1 MICALLT
8 GCTSGIEPNDLAY
21 IVAVGVDKNDEAKA
35 YDITLQIANPQAISG
50 GSNESGGEGGKKT
63 ITNLTVTS
71 TDIFSAVNIANH
83 LYSKDLSLAHT
94 KLMVFCDEI
103 AREGELRGLSET
115 IARSEEIRPNTFLS
129 VVKGSAKE
137 YLGSIEPTNE
147 VNPVKYY
154 EVIYDV
160 DYTGY
165 IPKNQIR
172 HFYAYEQTPERENVL
187 PLSAVKKESG
197 QGGADSSGSNGGGGA
212 SESGGSSGGQSGGSS
227 GGQESTQKAS
237 SKPLSN
243 TGTQNDFG
251 GFEYLHKNYLA
262 GEIALEGDIKTQTC
276 GMAIFRDGK
285 MIDEC
290 GGVEALL
297 YNILTGDYVMSEISY
312 KNSKTPEEPVTV
324 IQSQRKKPKVSVDID
339 GERPKIKVN
348 IYLEADLRTLNEGYV
363 IEMDI
368 DDFEE
373 QVTAQIKDAAE
384 KFLYKTAREYQSDIV
399 GFGSYIKRHFKTFDE
414 FEAYGWQSIYPDA
427 EFEADVEFRVRRS
440 GLINK
445 KRD

>member
-1 MICALLT
+1 MFALLLLT
-8 GCTSGIEPNDLAY
+8 GCTRAIEPNDLAY
-21 IVAVGVDKNDEAKA
+21 IVAVGIDKNEDAKA

-50 GSNESGGEGGKKT
+50 GSDEGGGEGGKKT
-63 ITNLTVTS
+63 ITNITVTS

-103 AREGELRGLSET
+103 AREGELKGLSET

-137 YLGSIEPTNE
+137 YLASIEPTNE

-165 IPKNQIR
+165 IPKNQNR

-187 PLSAVKKESG
+187 PLSAVKKDSG
-197 QGGADSSGSNGGGGA
+197 
-212 SESGGSSGGQSGGSS
+212 ESGGEQKDGSS
-227 GGQESTQKAS
+227 GENESD
-237 SKPLSN
+237 KPLPD
-243 TGTQNDFG
+243 TGTQNDFA
-251 GFEYLHKNYLA
+251 GFEYMHKNYLA

-290 GGVEALL
+290 GSVEALL

-324 IQSQRKKPKVSVDID
+324 VQSQRKRPKVSVDIE

-373 QVTAQIKDAAE
+373 QVTAEIKTATE
-384 KFLYKTAREYQSDIV
+384 KFLYKTAREYNSDII
-399 GFGSYIKRHFKTFDE
+399 GFGSHIKSKFKTFDE
-414 FEAYGWQSIYPDA
+414 FSAYGWQERYPLA
-427 EFEADVEFRVRRS
+427 EFDIDVEFRIRRS

-445 KRD
+445 KKD

>member
-1 MICALLT
+1 MLS
-8 GCTSGIEPNDLAY
+8 GCTHAIEPNDLAY
-21 IVAVGVDKNDEAKA
+21 IVAVGIDKNEQAKA

-50 GSNESGGEGGKKT
+50 GSDEGGGEGGKKT
-63 ITNLTVTS
+63 ITNITVTS
-71 TDIFSAVNIANH
+71 SDIFSAVNIANH

-103 AREGELRGLSET
+103 AKEGELKGLSET

-129 VVKGSAKE
+129 IVKGSAKE

-172 HFYAYEQTPERENVL
+172 NFYAYEQTPERENVL
-187 PLSAVKKESG
+187 PLSAVKKDSG
-197 QGGADSSGSNGGGGA
+197 QGSQGSEG
-212 SESGGSSGGQSGGSS
+212 SGGSGSS
-227 GGQESTQKAS
+227 SGESEQSQKPS
-237 SKPLSN
+237 DKPLEDK
-243 TGTQNDFG
+243 GTQNTYG
-251 GFEYLHKNYLA
+251 GFEYLHKDYIA
-262 GEIALEGDIKTQTC
+262 GEIAVEGDIKTQTC
-276 GMAIFRDGK
+276 GMAIFKDGK

-312 KNSKTPEEPVTV
+312 KDDKTPDEPVTV
-324 IQSQRKKPKVSVDID
+324 IQSQRKKPKVSVDIKGD
-339 GERPKIKVN
+339 TPKIKVKL
-348 IYLEADLRTLNEGYV
+348 YLEADLRTLNEGYV

-373 QVTAQIKDAAE
+373 QVTKQIKNAAE
-384 KFLYKTAREYQSDIV
+384 KFLYKTSHEYQSDIV
-399 GFGSYIKRHFKTFDE
+399 GFGSHIKRHFKTFDE

-427 EFEADVEFRVRRS
+427 EFEVEVEFRVRRS

>member
-1 MICALLT
+1 MLS
-8 GCTSGIEPNDLAY
+8 GCTHAIEPNDLAY
-21 IVAVGVDKNDEAKA
+21 IVAVGIDKNEEAKA

-50 GSNESGGEGGKKT
+50 GSDESGGEGGKKT
-63 ITNLTVTS
+63 ITNITVTS
-71 TDIFSAVNIANH
+71 SDIFSAVNIANH

-103 AREGELRGLSET
+103 AKEGELKGLSET

-172 HFYAYEQTPERENVL
+172 NFYAYEQTPERENVL
-187 PLSAVKKESG
+187 PLSAVKKDSG
-197 QGGADSSGSNGGGGA
+197 QESQSSGSSGG
-212 SESGGSSGGQSGGSS
+212 SGGSSGDSQN
-227 GGQESTQKAS
+227 TQKPS
-237 SKPLSN
+237 DKPLEDK
-243 TGTQNDFG
+243 GTQNTYG
-251 GFEYLHKNYLA
+251 GFEYQHKNYTA
-262 GEIALEGDIKTQTC
+262 GDIAIEGDIKTQTC
-276 GMAIFRDGK
+276 GMAIFKDGK
-285 MIDEC
+285 MIAES

-312 KNSKTPEEPVTV
+312 KDDKTPEKPVTV
-324 IQSQRKKPKVSVDID
+324 IQSQRKKPKISVDIK
-339 GERPKIKVN
+339 GIKPKIKVN
-348 IYLEADLRTLNEGYV
+348 LYLEADLRTLNEGYV

-373 QVTAQIKDAAE
+373 QVTAQIKAATE
-384 KFLYKTAREYQSDIV
+384 KFLYKTSREYQSDIV
-399 GFGSYIKRHFKTFDE
+399 GFGSHIKRHFKTFDE
-414 FEAYGWQSIYPDA
+414 FEAYGWEGIYPDA
-427 EFEADVEFRVRRS
+427 EFEVKVDFHVRRS